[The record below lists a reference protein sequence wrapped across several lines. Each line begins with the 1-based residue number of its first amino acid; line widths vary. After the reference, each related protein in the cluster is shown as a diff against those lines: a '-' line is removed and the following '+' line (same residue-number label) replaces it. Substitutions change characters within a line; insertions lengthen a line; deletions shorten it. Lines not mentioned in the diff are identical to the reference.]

1 MSGAG
6 DDRGDDNSTAGAG
19 DEPRIGV
26 FVCHCG
32 SNIGGWLD
40 VPAVADYARTLP
52 NVAHS
57 EHNLYTCAE
66 DGLAA
71 IRKAIKEHHLNRVIV
86 ASCTPRTHEP
96 LFQGACEEAGLNRY
110 LFEFVNIRDQ
120 CSWIHMQQREA
131 ATAKA
136 KDLVRMGVAKAAR
149 LRPLERSTA
158 PVEPVAMVL
167 GGGITGMTAAR
178 AIARSGFEVHLVE
191 RSTVLG
197 GLLNRL
203 HRIWPTEDDPQE
215 LLEPLRRDLEEEPRV
230 LVHTG
235 SEMRDLKGFVGNFE
249 VTVGPTG
256 GGGEAETFRVGT
268 IIVATGA
275 EEMRPEGLYGLGTVD
290 GVITELQLEAQLRDG
305 KLPPFGSALFIQCA
319 GARGQR
325 VTYCSRV
332 CCMTGIKNAL
342 ELKERNPDARIDVLY
357 RDVMAYGISYEEL
370 YQRARERGVQFVRH
384 PKDAPPRVEQGEGGK
399 VRVAYRDI
407 ILGRDVVRDVDL
419 LVLSTPLVQ
428 HADAQQLAQM
438 LRVPLGQDKFFFEA
452 HVKLRPIDFASDGIF
467 LAGTAHGPKDIEES
481 IVQAYGAASR
491 SLTFLKAG
499 QVLSEP
505 IVTVVDEE
513 SCVGCGSC
521 VEVCPYA
528 AIELV
533 EGGIRGTVARVN
545 PGLCKGCGTCPGA
558 CPSGSIQQLGF
569 TDDQILAMIR
579 ALAHGGG

>member
-1 MSGAG
+1 VSDA
-6 DDRGDDNSTAGAG
+6 
-19 DEPRIGV
+19 EQPRIGV

-40 VPAVADYARTLP
+40 VPGVAEYAGTLP
-52 NVAHS
+52 GVVHA

-71 IRKAIKEHHLNRVIV
+71 IRRAIEDYALNRVIV

-178 AIARSGFEVHLVE
+178 AIARSGFDVHLVE

-197 GLLNRL
+197 GLLNHL
-203 HRIWPTEDDPQE
+203 HRLWPTEEDPQG
-215 LLEPLRRDLEEEPRV
+215 LLEPLRRDLEADPRV
-230 LVHTG
+230 HVHIG
-235 SEMRDLKGFVGNFE
+235 SEMRDLKGFVGSFE
-249 VTVGPTG
+249 VNVGPTDG
-256 GGGEAETFRVGT
+256 GGTAETFRVGT

-275 EEMRPEGLYGLGTVD
+275 EEMRPEGLYGFGVVD
-290 GVITELQLEAQLRDG
+290 GVVTELQLEAQLRDG
-305 KLPPFGSALFIQCA
+305 KVPPLGDVLFIQCV

-332 CCMTGIKNAL
+332 CCMTGIKNAMD
-342 ELKERNPDARIDVLY
+342 LKERNPDARVGVLY

-370 YQRARERGVQFVRH
+370 YQRARAKGVQFVRH
-384 PKDAPPRVEQGEGGK
+384 PRGEPPRVEQGEGGR
-399 VRVAYRDI
+399 VRVTYKDV
-407 ILGRDVVRDVDL
+407 ILGRDVVQDVDL

-428 HADAQQLAQM
+428 HGDAQQLAQM
-438 LRVPLGQDKFFFEA
+438 LRVPLGQDRFF
-452 HVKLRPIDFASDGIF
+452 FASDGIF

-481 IVQAYGAASR
+481 IIQAYGAASR

-505 IVTVVDEE
+505 IVTVVDEDT
-513 SCVGCGSC
+513 CIGCGSC

-533 EGGIRGTVARVN
+533 DGGTRGRVARVN

-569 TDDQILAMIR
+569 TDEQILAMIKV
-579 ALAHGGG
+579 LAQGGG

>member
-1 MSGAG
+1 MSQ
-6 DDRGDDNSTAGAG
+6 R
-19 DEPRIGV
+19 EEVRIGV

-40 VPAVADYARTLP
+40 VPAVAEYAGSLP
-52 NVAHS
+52 NVAHA

-71 IRKAIKEHHLNRVIV
+71 IRRAIKEHHLNRVIV

-96 LFQGACEEAGLNRY
+96 LFQGACEDAGLNRY

-120 CSWIHMQQREA
+120 CSWIHMQDREK
-131 ATAKA
+131 ATEKA
-136 KDLVRMGVAKAAR
+136 MDLVRMGVAKATR
-149 LRPLERSTA
+149 LQPLERSTA
-158 PVEPVAMVL
+158 EVEPSALVL

-178 AIARSGFEVHLVE
+178 TIARSGFQVHLVE
-191 RSTVLG
+191 RASVLG

-203 HRIWPTEDDPQE
+203 HRIWPTEEDPKGF
-215 LLEPLRRDLEEEPRV
+215 LDGLREDLESED
-230 LVHTG
+230 LVHIMTG
-235 SEMRDLKGFVGNFE
+235 TEMKGLKGFVGNFD
-249 VTVGPTG
+249 VTLGPVS
-256 GGGEAETFRVGT
+256 GEGEETDIRVGT

-275 EEMRPEGLYGLGTVD
+275 DEMKPTGLYGYGEVE
-290 GVITELQLEAQLRDG
+290 GVITELELEAMLRDER
-305 KLPPFGSALFIQCA
+305 LPDIGNAVFIQCA
-319 GARGQR
+319 GSRGQR

-332 CCMTGIKNAL
+332 CCMTGIKNAM
-342 ELKERNPDARIDVLY
+342 ELRERNPDANVTVLY

-370 YQRARERGVQFVRH
+370 YQRARVKGVRFVRH
-384 PKDAPPRVEQGEGGK
+384 PKEEVPAVEQGEDGK
-399 VRVAYRDI
+399 VRVTYRDI
-407 ILGRDVVRDVDL
+407 ILGREVSLEADL

-428 HADAQQLAQM
+428 HEDAKDLAQM
-438 LRVPLGQDKFFFEA
+438 LRVPLGQDRFFFEA

-481 IVQAYGAASR
+481 TVQALGVAGR

-513 SCVGCGSC
+513 TCIGCGNC
-521 VEVCPYA
+521 VEVCPYG
-528 AIELV
+528 AIELK
-533 EGGIRGTVARVN
+533 EGGKRGQVAEVN

-569 TDDQILAMIR
+569 TDGQILAMIR
-579 ALAHGGG
+579 ALANGGD